1 MKKVMFVLAAVACAA
16 SVQAATIKWSTG
28 KVTLPGAT
36 TNMSASNTALY
47 FWAED
52 IADPWG
58 STKVTSAGEGDAV
71 TYTVSASDAQGVGYK
86 TGNATI
92 TPKSTYSNG
101 DTAYAAVI
109 ITYDSNN
116 DGKIG
121 VGDYYM
127 TGTGSF
133 SLDSDV
139 SSTKS
144 VAMGSWTQITAT
156 TPDPGPVPGPGP
168 GPIPEPT
175 SGLLLLLG
183 AGMLALRRKQK

>member
-1 MKKVMFVLAAVACAA
+1 MKKIMFMLAAVACAA
-16 SVQAATIKWSTG
+16 SMQAATIKWSTG
-28 KVTLPGAT
+28 AVKLPGTT
-36 TNMSASNTALY
+36 TNMSASNTTLY
-47 FWAED
+47 FWAEN
-52 IADPWG
+52 IADPWSSAKVS
-58 STKVTSAGEGDAV
+58 STGEGDAV
-71 TYTVSASDAQGVGYK
+71 IYTVSATDAQTVGYK

-109 ITYDSNN
+109 ITYDATG

-121 VGDYYM
+121 VGDYYT

-144 VAMGSWTQITAT
+144 LTMGSWTQITASSSGGG
-156 TPDPGPVPGPGP
+156 DG
-168 GPIPEPT
+168 PEPT
-175 SGLLLLLG
+175 SGLLLLVGVGILG
-183 AGMLALRRKQK
+183 LRRKQK